1 MSFGWVEVAATLWEQ
16 FNGSDYRCSFPKS
29 FIKRHEIEG
38 LKAIDEYARCVVFHY
53 FSYIPNNVHIQHAHR
68 TIHSWW
74 SSPSTAYQHR
84 LRTLLNF
91 SFFSSFTLHHKK
103 FFSFFNRLRVMDIN
117 WRSTFIIAII
127 SAVNAR
133 GLEKIQFWALW
144 LFFSFIHSI
153 VECTSNKNWI
163 KNELI
168 AILR

>member
-1 MSFGWVEVAATLWEQ
+1 MSIGWVEVAATLWEQ

-53 FSYIPNNVHIQHAHR
+53 FSYILNNVHIQHAHR

-91 SFFSSFTLHHKK
+91 LHCTINI
-103 FFSFFNRLRVMDIN
+103 FNRLRVMDIN
-117 WRSTFIIAII
+117 WRSTFIIIIVAII
-127 SAVNAR
+127 SAAHAR
-133 GLEKIQFWALW
+133 GLEKIQFWTLW
-144 LFFSFIHSI
+144 LFFSFIQYSI
-153 VECTSNKNWI
+153 VECTSSRN
-163 KNELI
+163 
-168 AILR
+168 